1 MKTKTDHSGHPIV
14 SSHSRKKSDLGWHIV
29 FIILTILM
37 IYPLVFA
44 VSTSFKTLPEVYSN
58 SFGVIPEEPTTAAY
72 QGVLAK
78 IPFLRITMNTFIIA
92 AIVTTF
98 KLLTG
103 LLAAY
108 SFVFFD
114 YKGKTCVYFILI
126 CTIFIPFTVTMI
138 PNFIT
143 ISNLGLKDKLLGVAL
158 PQLADA
164 TGIFLLRQH
173 MRGIPKSLMEV
184 AELEKTPHFTR
195 LRTIVL
201 PMIKP
206 AVFSMGIIFFIN
218 SWNEYVWPMLIIK
231 SDENYTLS
239 LALQMFV
246 SAEGGVDVPMAMAT
260 SVLTMLLP
268 LILYAFCQK
277 FIIETFSQSGIKG

>member
-1 MKTKTDHSGHPIV
+1 MRTDRNPAGGPQGA
-14 SSHSRKKSDLGWHIV
+14 RTLKKNDLPWHIL
-29 FIILTILM
+29 FLILVALM
-37 IYPLVFA
+37 IYPLIFA

-58 SFGVIPEEPTTAAY
+58 SFGVIPQEPTTEAY
-72 QGVLAK
+72 AGVLAK
-78 IPFLRITMNTFIIA
+78 IPFIRITINTFVVA
-92 AIVTTF
+92 ALVTIF
-98 KLLTG
+98 KLFTG
-103 LLAAY
+103 VLAAY

-114 YKGKTCVYFILI
+114 FRGKKLMYFVLI

-143 ISNLGLKDKLLGVAL
+143 ISRLGLKDNLLGVAL
-158 PQLADA
+158 PQMADA

-173 MRGIPKSLMEV
+173 MRSIPRSLLEV

-195 LRTIVL
+195 LRTIVV
-201 PMIKP
+201 PMVKP
-206 AVFSMGIIFFIN
+206 AIFSIGIIFFVN
-218 SWNEYVWPMLIIK
+218 SWNEYVWPSLILK
-231 SDENYTLS
+231 SEDNYTLS

-268 LILYAFCQK
+268 LVLYAFCQR